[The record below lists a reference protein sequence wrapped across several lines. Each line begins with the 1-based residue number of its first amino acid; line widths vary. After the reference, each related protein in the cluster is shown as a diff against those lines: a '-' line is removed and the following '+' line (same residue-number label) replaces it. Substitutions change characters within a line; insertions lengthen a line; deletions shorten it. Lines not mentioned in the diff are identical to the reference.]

1 MRVESRCVVTAK
13 HRVHRSSRKSICT
26 RSQRKP
32 KICTPLSTYYK
43 VTDLTD
49 VTINSYTAGDFSLNT
64 DFLDLIDA
72 QPPYCQLKQVHVW
85 NDPLR
90 LSPPL
95 VCAGFQRETSL
106 ASEAF
111 SPMTFAEVGFCTC
124 HRQMFKIY
132 ALLGR
137 VWQLPICAAT
147 ILSDMS
153 VLLVS

>member
-1 MRVESRCVVTAK
+1 MLAGILTDRLQRIKRSRWFGRYLQGVSCSRVRVESRCVVTAK
-13 HRVHRSSRKSICT
+13 NRVHRSSRKSICT

-32 KICTPLSTYYK
+32 KICTPLSTSYK

-49 VTINSYTAGDFSLNT
+49 VTVNSYTTGDFSLNT

-72 QPPYCQLKQVHVW
+72 QPPYCQLTQVHVW
-85 NDPLR
+85 NDPLS

-111 SPMTFAEVGFCTC
+111 SPM
-124 HRQMFKIY
+124 R
-132 ALLGR
+132 
-137 VWQLPICAAT
+137 
-147 ILSDMS
+147 
-153 VLLVS
+153 